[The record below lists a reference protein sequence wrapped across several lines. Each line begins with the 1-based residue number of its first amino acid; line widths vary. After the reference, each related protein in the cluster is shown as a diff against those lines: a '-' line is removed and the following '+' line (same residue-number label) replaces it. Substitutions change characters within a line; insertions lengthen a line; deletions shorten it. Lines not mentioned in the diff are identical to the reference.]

1 MGSRRRQQQGV
12 ALITAILLVAIAT
25 TLAAKIAWD
34 NQLNVRRTE
43 STLNIEQARQ
53 FALGAEAVAIYAL
66 TEHLRLVGPYDSPL
80 YWDEYNVLLPLELSG
95 EVIGQMQGQLFDAH
109 SKFNVNNLVSATGNA
124 GVDADVRQQFQALF
138 NLPAFRN
145 ADVDPAIIDT
155 MTDWIDNDTVP
166 QSIGAEDDAYTSLT
180 PPYRAANNYLLD
192 SSELRGILGV
202 DAATFALL
210 DQYLTALPPGWCGSG
225 TGGITP
231 VNINFIGDA
240 ALLAA
245 LMDMP
250 LGDAETILAARPVA
264 ANGKVEGWQ
273 STNEVNWN
281 NTDVAARAET
291 YTTVQSSC
299 AFLRVNVIIGRQTL
313 TMYSLLDR
321 SGNNGSII
329 TRVRAFGLD

>member
-1 MGSRRRQQQGV
+1 MRRGHRQQRGV

-34 NQLNVRRTE
+34 NQLNLRRTE

-66 TEHLRLVGPYDSPL
+66 REHLQNVGPYDSPF
-80 YWDEYNVLLPLELSG
+80 YWENYNLRLPLELDGAIVG
-95 EVIGQMQGQLFDAH
+95 EMQGQLFDAH
-109 SKFNVNNLVSATGNA
+109 SKFNVNNLVSATGNS

-145 ADVDPAIIDT
+145 ADVDPALIDAI
-155 MTDWIDNDTVP
+155 TDWIDNDTVP
-166 QSIGAEDDAYTSLT
+166 QPIGAEDDAYTGLT
-180 PPYRAANNYLLD
+180 PPYRAANNYLL
-192 SSELRGILGV
+192 STSELRGIRGI
-202 DAATFALL
+202 DAATYGLL
-210 DQYLTALPPGWCGSG
+210 DQYLTALPPGWCGGGS
-225 TGGITP
+225 GGITP
-231 VNINFIGDA
+231 VNINFIADA

-245 LMDMP
+245 LMDLP
-250 LGDAETILAARPVA
+250 LGDAESILATRPVA
-264 ANGKVEGWQ
+264 ENGKVEGWQ
-273 STNEVNWN
+273 STSDVNWN
-281 NTDVAARAET
+281 DTNVAARAAT

-299 AFLRVNVIIGRQTL
+299 AVLRVNVIIGRQTL